1 MKKLYC
7 KYCKKITL
15 MFDKMPVRPFNKN
28 IIKTKVVC
36 MECHNE
42 IR

>member
-28 IIKTKVVC
+28 DTQTKTVC
-36 MECHNE
+36 MECYSE
-42 IR
+42 VK